1 LNIKNQEPTNDRIAL
16 YGRSSVAAACIEIGR
31 TMKLVIAVV
40 QRQDAGELLE
50 ALTSQGHRV
59 TRISS
64 EGGFLREGNVTLLI
78 AVEDQAVEPLLR
90 SVREHCYTRTRY
102 VSPLPPVAESGEF
115 YPPVPVEVQVG
126 GATIFV
132 LKTDTVARL

>member
-1 LNIKNQEPTNDRIAL
+1 
-16 YGRSSVAAACIEIGR
+16 
-31 TMKLVIAVV
+31 MKLVIAVV
-40 QRQDAGELLE
+40 QRQDAGELLD
-50 ALTSQGHRV
+50 ALTAKGHRV

-78 AVEDQAVEPLLR
+78 AAEDRDVDPMLKTI
-90 SVREHCYTRTRY
+90 REHCYTRTRY

-115 YPPVPVEVQVG
+115 YPPAPVEVQVG

-132 LKTDTVARL
+132 LRAADVQRLVALPA

>member
-1 LNIKNQEPTNDRIAL
+1 
-16 YGRSSVAAACIEIGR
+16 
-31 TMKLVIAVV
+31 MKLVLAVV
-40 QRQDAGELLE
+40 QRQDAGELLDS
-50 ALTSQGHRV
+50 LTAQGLRV

-78 AVEDQAVEPLLR
+78 AVEDHQVDQLLQ

-115 YPPVPVEVQVG
+115 YPPSPVEVQVG
-126 GATIFV
+126 GATVFV
-132 LKTDTVARL
+132 LRAADVARL

>member
-1 LNIKNQEPTNDRIAL
+1 
-16 YGRSSVAAACIEIGR
+16 
-31 TMKLVIAVV
+31 MKLVIAVI
-40 QRQDAGELLE
+40 QRQDAVELLE
-50 ALTSQGHRV
+50 AVTAQGHRV

-78 AVEDQAVEPLLR
+78 AVNDQAVDPLLK
-90 SVREHCYTRTRY
+90 SIREHCHTRTRY

-132 LKTDTVARL
+132 LSSREVTRL

>member
-1 LNIKNQEPTNDRIAL
+1 
-16 YGRSSVAAACIEIGR
+16 
-31 TMKLVIAVV
+31 MKLVIAVV
-40 QRQDAGELLE
+40 QHQDAGELVE
-50 ALTSQGHRV
+50 ALTAQGHRV

-78 AVEDQAVEPLLR
+78 AVDDPAIEPLLKTI
-90 SVREHCYTRTRY
+90 REHCYTRTRY

-126 GATIFV
+126 GATVFV
-132 LKTDTVARL
+132 VNTSGVTRL

>member
-1 LNIKNQEPTNDRIAL
+1 MR
-16 YGRSSVAAACIEIGR
+16 
-31 TMKLVIAVV
+31 LVIAVV
-40 QRQDAGELLE
+40 QRQDAGELIS
-50 ALTSQGHRV
+50 ALTERKYRV

-78 AVEDQAVEPLLR
+78 AVEDMAVDPLLR
-90 SVREHCYTRTRY
+90 LIREHCYTRTRY

-115 YPPVPVEVQVG
+115 YPPSPIEVQVG

-132 LKTDTVARL
+132 LKAGETARL

>member
-1 LNIKNQEPTNDRIAL
+1 
-16 YGRSSVAAACIEIGR
+16 
-31 TMKLVIAVV
+31 MKLVIAVV

-50 ALTSQGHRV
+50 ALTTQGHRV

-78 AVEDQAVEPLLR
+78 AVDDQAVDPLLR
-90 SVREHCYTRTRY
+90 TIREHCYTRTRY

-132 LKTDTVARL
+132 LKANSMFRL

>member
-1 LNIKNQEPTNDRIAL
+1 
-16 YGRSSVAAACIEIGR
+16 
-31 TMKLVIAVV
+31 MKLIIAVV
-40 QRQDAGELLE
+40 QRQDAGELIE
-50 ALTSQGHRV
+50 ALTTQGHRV

-78 AVEDQAVEPLLR
+78 AVEDQAVEPLLKNI
-90 SVREHCYTRTRY
+90 REHCYTRTRY

-132 LKTDTVARL
+132 LNASGLMHL

>member
-1 LNIKNQEPTNDRIAL
+1 
-16 YGRSSVAAACIEIGR
+16 
-31 TMKLVIAVV
+31 MKLVIAVV
-40 QRQDAGELLE
+40 QRQYAGELLE
-50 ALTSQGHRV
+50 ALTALGHRV

-64 EGGFLREGNVTLLI
+64 EGSFLHEGNVTLLI
-78 AVEDQAVEPLLR
+78 AVDDQAVNPLLR
-90 SVREHCYTRTRY
+90 TIREHCYTRTRY

-132 LKTDTVARL
+132 LKTDGVGRL

>member
-1 LNIKNQEPTNDRIAL
+1 
-16 YGRSSVAAACIEIGR
+16 
-31 TMKLVIAVV
+31 MKLVIAVV

-50 ALTSQGHRV
+50 ALTSNGHRV

-78 AVEDQAVEPLLR
+78 GVEDHQVEQIMR
-90 SVREHCYTRTRY
+90 DVREHCYTRTRY

-115 YPPVPVEVQVG
+115 YPPAPIEVQVG
-126 GATIFV
+126 GATVFV
-132 LKTDTVARL
+132 VKAADVQRLMAS

>member
-1 LNIKNQEPTNDRIAL
+1 VFDLVIGLLSFRLLNKERD
-16 YGRSSVAAACIEIGR
+16 
-31 TMKLVIAVV
+31 MKLVLAVV
-40 QRQDAGELLE
+40 QRQDAGELLD

-78 AVEDQAVEPLLR
+78 AVEDHQVEPLIQNI
-90 SVREHCYTRTRY
+90 REHCYTRTRY

-115 YPPVPVEVQVG
+115 YPPSPIEVQVG
-126 GATIFV
+126 GATVFV
-132 LKTDTVARL
+132 LRTADVGRL

>member
-1 LNIKNQEPTNDRIAL
+1 LVFGL
-16 YGRSSVAAACIEIGR
+16 LSIGHR
-31 TMKLVIAVV
+31 NKEHDMKLVLSVV
-40 QRQDAGELLE
+40 QRQDAGELLD

-78 AVEDQAVEPLLR
+78 AVEDHQVEPLIQNI
-90 SVREHCYTRTRY
+90 REHCYTRTRY

-115 YPPVPVEVQVG
+115 YPPSPIEVQVG
-126 GATIFV
+126 GATVFV
-132 LKTDTVARL
+132 LRAADVGRL

>member
-1 LNIKNQEPTNDRIAL
+1 
-16 YGRSSVAAACIEIGR
+16 
-31 TMKLVIAVV
+31 MKLIVAVV
-40 QRQDAGELLE
+40 QRQDAGELVE
-50 ALTSQGHRV
+50 ALTAQRHRV

-78 AVEDQAVEPLLR
+78 AVEDRLVDPLLR
-90 SVREHCYTRTRY
+90 TIREHCYTRTRY

-132 LKTDTVARL
+132 LKTDGAFRL